1 MTPHIKE
8 AGAGRPVLIL
18 HGGGGPFTMVP
29 IVNHV
34 ARSALAL
41 APTHPGWDGT
51 PREASVTNIKDLA
64 ANYLQLLEARQL
76 NDVLVIGSSI
86 GGWLAAELALAD
98 TARRITGLV
107 LIDAGGIE
115 VPAEPIRDV
124 FSLDARAL
132 AEYSFHDGARFF
144 TPPETLPPAQ
154 LATRRANLEALRA
167 LAGTGMCD
175 PTLLSRLP
183 RIDVPA
189 LVLWGESDRIFT
201 PAYGAAYAKAL
212 PRGRFELIK
221 QAGHLPHLEQ
231 PVATFA
237 LLDQVLA
244 PSAAA

>member
-1 MTPHIKE
+1 M
-8 AGAGRPVLIL
+8 LIL
-18 HGGGGPFTMVP
+18 HGGGGPFTVAP

-34 ARSALAL
+34 ARSAHAL

-51 PREASVTNIKDLA
+51 PRDESLPTIRDLA
-64 ANYLQLLEARQL
+64 GQYLRLLEARQL

-98 TARRITGLV
+98 TAHRITGLV

-115 VPAEPIRDV
+115 VPSEPIRDI

-132 AEYSFHDGARFF
+132 AEYSFHDSARFY
-144 TPPETLPPAQ
+144 TPPESLPPAQ

-175 PTLLSRLP
+175 PTLLGRLP
-183 RIDVPA
+183 RIDVPT

-201 PAYGAAYAKAL
+201 PAYGAAYAQAL
-212 PRGRFELIK
+212 PRGRFELIT

-237 LLDQVLA
+237 LLDQLLA
-244 PSAAA
+244 TAAAA